1 MSDQPTRTRPQA
13 CYTIEPERDQRAERL
28 AANIHRGSGGHGLS
42 REELYSLFEGYNRLD
57 QLAYTLFKCAETT
70 GKMAFTTQAQ
80 RDEPPKL
87 TEFTEWHH
95 IDEVY
100 KESWGFD
107 KNTPGCYLYGLFPQG
122 APPGPALYLDPAVF
136 YIGESR
142 ATTRNCMLG
151 RRTDFRGTVRNARL
165 SPYGC
170 GTEFKRHFG
179 AEQITS
185 VYQAYLPMP
194 ASWCKQTE
202 LELLLAYWRHYQ
214 RVPLCNPRTDQNRV
228 ELHGKA
234 DPNV

>member
-1 MSDQPTRTRPQA
+1 MSDQPSKVRPEP
-13 CYTIEPERDQRAERL
+13 CYQIEPDRDRVADRL
-28 AANIHRGSGGHGLS
+28 AQNIHQGSGGHGLS
-42 REELYSLFEGYNRLD
+42 QGELYELFAGYNKLD
-57 QLAYTLFKCAETT
+57 QLAYTLFKCAETS
-70 GKMAFTTQAQ
+70 GKMAFTTQTQSVSA
-80 RDEPPKL
+80 PLL

-100 KESWGFD
+100 KDSWGFD

-122 APPGPALYLDPAVF
+122 APPGPALYLDPGVF

-151 RRTDFRGTVRNARL
+151 RRTDFRGTVRNPRL

-179 AEQITS
+179 ADQIGS
-185 VYQAYLPMP
+185 VYQAYLPMH

-202 LELLLAYWRHYQ
+202 LALLQSYYRQYK
-214 RVPLCNPRTDQNRV
+214 RVPLCNPKSDQNRV
-228 ELHGKA
+228 ELLKKE
-234 DPNV
+234 D